1 MISRLPLAAVTL
13 GLCACGAPTPPD
25 PAKTAAVVPAALGSG
40 IERGNFDSNVRPQD
54 DLYRAVNGTWLRQTT
69 IPADKSNYGSF
80 TRLAD
85 EAEVQVRALIEEAAA
100 RTDAEPGSEARKIGD
115 YYASFMDEARI
126 EALGLEPIKPELAA
140 VSAVT
145 ANRDLPPLMARLA
158 RSGIPMPLAPTVHQD
173 AKDATQYVADFT
185 QAGLSL
191 PNRDFYLI
199 EDEKFRAYR
208 SALQAHVE
216 RMFALAALP
225 DGKAAAATILDLE
238 TRIARLQWDKVELR
252 DPVKGYNP
260 YPVTELPKLARGLEW
275 PAYLEALGLGQL
287 DTVIIGQ
294 PSYVTALGNL
304 LAAEPLA
311 NWKLYLQWKV
321 LTARAPLL
329 GKAFVEENFV
339 FYGRTLNG
347 IQEDRPRWKR
357 GVAAVESALGD
368 AVGKLYVE
376 RHFPAAN
383 KARMETLVQNLIRA
397 YDAAI
402 DELAWMGPETRKA
415 AKEKLSKFRYKIGY
429 PSRWRPYDSL
439 EVIPGDLVGN
449 VRRATEFEVARQ
461 LAKLG
466 GPIDREE
473 WFMNPQMVNAYYNP
487 EMNEIVFPAAI
498 LQPPFFD
505 VNAEDAVNYG
515 AIGAVIGHEIS
526 HGFDDQGSQYD
537 GDGNLRV
544 WWTAEDRAKFE
555 ALGARLAA
563 QYDAYEPVKGY
574 TVNGK
579 FTLGENIAD
588 LGGVTIAR
596 RAYLLSLGGQPAPVI
611 DGLSGDQ
618 RFFMGWAQIWRR
630 LYREDNLVNRLKTDP
645 HAPSEYRCNGVVT
658 NLPEFHQAFGLAE
671 SDRLYKAPE
680 QRIKI
685 W

>member
-1 MISRLPLAAVTL
+1 MISRRIPLAAVAL
-13 GLCACGAPTPPD
+13 GLCACGAPSSPD
-25 PAKTAAVVPAALGSG
+25 IAKGAAAAPATLGSG
-40 IERGNFDSNVRPQD
+40 IDRANFDTHTRAQD
-54 DLYRAVNGTWLRQTT
+54 DLYRAVNGSWLRQTA

-85 EAEVQVRALIEEAAA
+85 EAEVQVRKLIEEAAA
-100 RTDAEPGSEARKIGD
+100 SSDAGGEARKIGD

-126 EALGLEPIKPELAA
+126 ESLGLEPIEPELAA
-140 VSAVT
+140 VAAV
-145 ANRDLPPLMARLA
+145 AARKDLPPLMARLA
-158 RSGIPMPLAPTVHQD
+158 RSGVSTPLEPMIHQD
-173 AKDATQYVADFT
+173 AKDATRYVADFT

-199 EDEKFRAYR
+199 EDEKFRSYR

-216 RMFALAALP
+216 RMFMLASLP
-225 DGKAAAATILDLE
+225 DAKTAAATILDLE
-238 TRIARLQWDKVELR
+238 TRIARLQWDKVDLR

-260 YPVTELPKLARGLEW
+260 YPVAELPKLARGLEW
-275 PAYLEALGLGQL
+275 PTYLEALGLGAL
-287 DTVIIGQ
+287 DSVIVGQ
-294 PSYVTALGNL
+294 PSYVTGLADL
-304 LAAEPLA
+304 LATEPLA
-311 NWKLYLQWKV
+311 NWKIYLQWKV
-321 LTARAPLL
+321 LTTRAPLL
-329 GKAFVEENFV
+329 GKVFVDESFAF
-339 FYGRTLNG
+339 YDRTLNG
-347 IQEDRPRWKR
+347 IHEDRPRWKR
-357 GVAAVESALGD
+357 GVEAVEGALGD

-376 RHFPAAN
+376 RHFPAAS

-415 AKEKLSKFRYKIGY
+415 AREKLSKFRYKIGY
-429 PSRWRPYDSL
+429 PSRWRDYASL
-439 EVIPGDLVGN
+439 EVLPGDLVGN
-449 VRRATEFEVARQ
+449 VRRATEFEVAHQ
-461 LAKLG
+461 FAKLG

-505 VNAEDAVNYG
+505 ENAEDAVNYG

-537 GDGNLRV
+537 GDGNLRM

-574 TVNGK
+574 TVNGR

-611 DGLSGDQ
+611 DDLSGDQ

-630 LYREDNLVNRLKTDP
+630 LYREDNLLNRLKTDA

-658 NLPEFHQAFGLAE
+658 NLPEFHQAFGLTE